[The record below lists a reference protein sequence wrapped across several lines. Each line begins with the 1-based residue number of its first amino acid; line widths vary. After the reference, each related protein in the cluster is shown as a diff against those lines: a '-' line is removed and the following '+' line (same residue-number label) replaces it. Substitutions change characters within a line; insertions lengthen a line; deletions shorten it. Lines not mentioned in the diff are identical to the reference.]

1 MTETVVRGIIAEI
14 LTEREHFL
22 MVHLVFQNRK
32 SRPML
37 GKEIKI
43 ENLFPT

>member
-1 MTETVVRGIIAEI
+1 MTETVVRGITAEI
-14 LTEREHFL
+14 LTKRKHFL
-22 MVHLVFQNRK
+22 MVHLVFKNRK

-43 ENLFPT
+43 ETRFPM